1 MTAGLSAG
9 LEGFLPTSQVLA
21 SEPFEG
27 LDWRQNDKEKYG
39 AQSQRCPLLTKSLEW
54 HNPDMQT
61 LTATRTKSG
70 QFAPGSSG
78 NPGGRP
84 KDEARVAELARSY
97 TSEAIDTLV
106 DLMRNG
112 RDERVRGTAAQALLD
127 RGWGKP
133 KVEVVNEGG
142 GGYLEALRNANADLK

>member
-1 MTAGLSAG
+1 M
-9 LEGFLPTSQVLA
+9 
-21 SEPFEG
+21 
-27 LDWRQNDKEKYG
+27 
-39 AQSQRCPLLTKSLEW
+39 QSPQLNR
-54 HNPDMQT
+54 N
-61 LTATRTKSG
+61 KSG
-70 QFAPGSSG
+70 QFAPGTSG

-84 KDEARVAELARSY
+84 KDEARVAELARAY

-133 KVEVVNEGG
+133 KGEVINEGG
-142 GGYLEALRNANADLK
+142 GGYLEALQAANVTKSTTST

>member
-1 MTAGLSAG
+1 MTSDIVRVNG
-9 LEGFLPTSQVLA
+9 
-21 SEPFEG
+21 
-27 LDWRQNDKEKYG
+27 
-39 AQSQRCPLLTKSLEW
+39 
-54 HNPDMQT
+54 
-61 LTATRTKSG
+61 G

-84 KDEARVAELARSY
+84 KDEARVAELARSH
-97 TSEAIDTLV
+97 TIEAIDTLV
-106 DLMRNG
+106 ELMRHG
-112 RDERVRGTAAQALLD
+112 KDDRVRGTAAQALLD

>member
-1 MTAGLSAG
+1 MDYKMTRSN
-9 LEGFLPTSQVLA
+9 
-21 SEPFEG
+21 
-27 LDWRQNDKEKYG
+27 R
-39 AQSQRCPLLTKSLEW
+39 
-54 HNPDMQT
+54 
-61 LTATRTKSG
+61 G
-70 QFAPGSSG
+70 QFAPGTSG

-133 KVEVVNEGG
+133 KLEVINEGG

>member
-1 MTAGLSAG
+1 MQII
-9 LEGFLPTSQVLA
+9 TS
-21 SEPFEG
+21 
-27 LDWRQNDKEKYG
+27 
-39 AQSQRCPLLTKSLEW
+39 
-54 HNPDMQT
+54 
-61 LTATRTKSG
+61 TRTKSG

-133 KVEVVNEGG
+133 KVEVVSEGG
-142 GGYLEALRNANADLK
+142 DGYLEALRDANVTKSPSSA

>member
-1 MTAGLSAG
+1 MVCQQS
-9 LEGFLPTSQVLA
+9 FLCAP
-21 SEPFEG
+21 
-27 LDWRQNDKEKYG
+27 
-39 AQSQRCPLLTKSLEW
+39 PLLTKSLEW
-54 HNPDMQT
+54 YTADMQIIT
-61 LTATRTKSG
+61 STRTKSG

-133 KVEVVNEGG
+133 KVEVVTEAG
-142 GGYLEALRNANADLK
+142 GGYLEALKDANADLS